1 MSVEI
6 PVTGPQPGD
15 IVESPAGRK
24 WRVIAVSHDI
34 VRAQEVET
42 GTVSQHDTTTLTIRE
57 RHPGGAG
64 KDHR

>member
-6 PVTGPQPGD
+6 PVTGPRPGD

-34 VRAQEVET
+34 VRAKTVEEFNGRHVT
-42 GTVSQHDTTTLTIRE
+42 SHLDATTLTIRE
-57 RHPGGAG
+57 RHPGGP
-64 KDHR
+64 R